1 MPVLSIQHVIFTRVE
16 SAYSPR
22 HTSGYQIVSQSPGL
36 GKHETSQIEKR
47 LQCFAPVRRYDER
60 YQFFWTEQ
68 GQAVLTKSVPLP
80 DPDPEVIDRS
90 RRDAF
95 LAHALVL
102 NQEAFA
108 SISNDPFV
116 LFDAAYDV
124 FIRDEEQLVNYL
136 QEPAPASRLSVE
148 RRKPSDVRY
157 LLDNWQSEAL
167 FTLFRL
173 GWQSR
178 ELDRLGR
185 SILLQDED
193 QDELFNLLSLL
204 FMLIPIDKRTTCTF
218 DSCVDGCYPTV
229 GTFWLL
235 GCSRSR
241 SRSGFLP
248 LRLHD
253 RLLEGE
259 GGDDGLLDPKALTC
273 LA

>member
-1 MPVLSIQHVIFTRVE
+1 MPALSIQHVIFTRVE

-22 HTSGYQIVSQSPGL
+22 HSSGYQIVYQSPDL

-47 LQCFAPVRRYDER
+47 LQCFAPVKRHDER

-80 DPDPEVIDRS
+80 HPDPEVIDRS

-108 SISNDPFV
+108 SVSNDPFA
-116 LFDAAYDV
+116 LFDAADDV
-124 FIRDEEQLVNYL
+124 FIRDEEQLVDYL

-148 RRKPSDVRY
+148 RRKPSGVRY
-157 LLDNWQSEAL
+157 LLDNWQPEAL
-167 FTLFRL
+167 LTLFRL
-173 GWQSR
+173 GCQAP

-185 SILLQDED
+185 SILLRDED

-204 FMLIPIDKRTTCTF
+204 FMLIPTDKRAMCTF
-218 DSCVDGCYPTV
+218 DTCVDGCYPTA

-235 GCSRSR
+235 GCNQCR

-253 RLLEGE
+253 RLLESE
-259 GGDDGLLDPKALTC
+259 GGDDGFLDPKALTC